1 MDFLRKLARK
11 INGNPISRNLVLAA
25 CAIIVFMCV
34 VNLLL
39 NLFTRHGQVRDVPD
53 FSGMTVEEAVKA
65 GKGASL
71 KIEVNDSLYV
81 PAYPGGVILE
91 QNPSAGARVKSGRHI
106 FVTIN
111 SFHQKMVTVPYV
123 TGFSLR
129 QAKNNLE
136 MAGLEI
142 KELIYKSDIAT
153 NYVLEERCAGKVVQ
167 PGSKLQ
173 TEMGSGVTLVVGM
186 GEGGNVQQIPQLV
199 GFTAREAKSRLWE
212 AGFNVGKIT
221 RDEGITALNE
231 VDARSSCAVARHGQ
245 PPDAGYEGEFL
256 ADSRR

>member
-142 KELIYKSDIAT
+142 MCWKSVAPVRWCSRAASCRPKWGRALRWSSAWAKKET
-153 NYVLEERCAGKVVQ
+153 C
-167 PGSKLQ
+167 
-173 TEMGSGVTLVVGM
+173 
-186 GEGGNVQQIPQLV
+186 
-199 GFTAREAKSRLWE
+199 SRS
-212 AGFNVGKIT
+212 
-221 RDEGITALNE
+221 
-231 VDARSSCAVARHGQ
+231 RS
-245 PPDAGYEGEFL
+245 
-256 ADSRR
+256 

>member
-1 MDFLRKLARK
+1 
-11 INGNPISRNLVLAA
+11 
-25 CAIIVFMCV
+25 
-34 VNLLL
+34 
-39 NLFTRHGQVRDVPD
+39 
-53 FSGMTVEEAVKA
+53 
-65 GKGASL
+65 
-71 KIEVNDSLYV
+71 
-81 PAYPGGVILE
+81 
-91 QNPSAGARVKSGRHI
+91 
-106 FVTIN
+106 
-111 SFHQKMVTVPYV
+111 MVTVPYV

-186 GEGGNVQQIPQLV
+186 GEEGNVQQIPQLV
-199 GFTAREAKSRLWE
+199 GFTEAKSRLWE

-231 VDARSSCAVARHGQ
+231 VDARVHAQSPATGSRRTLGTKVNFSLTLDDKKLEAGRKQSDRDARKAVR
-245 PPDAGYEGEFL
+245 EL
-256 ADSRR
+256 ADSLAATESEVEE

>member
-153 NYVLEERCAGKVVQ
+153 NYVLE
-167 PGSKLQ
+167 
-173 TEMGSGVTLVVGM
+173 
-186 GEGGNVQQIPQLV
+186 
-199 GFTAREAKSRLWE
+199 
-212 AGFNVGKIT
+212 
-221 RDEGITALNE
+221 
-231 VDARSSCAVARHGQ
+231 
-245 PPDAGYEGEFL
+245 
-256 ADSRR
+256 